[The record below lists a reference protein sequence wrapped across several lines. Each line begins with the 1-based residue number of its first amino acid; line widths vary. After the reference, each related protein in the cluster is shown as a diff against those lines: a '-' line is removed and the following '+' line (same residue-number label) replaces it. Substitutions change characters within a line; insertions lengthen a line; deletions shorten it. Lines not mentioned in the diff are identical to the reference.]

1 MTDLKDADEA
11 ASPTPPGKR
20 ERLIAAACD
29 LFYRQG
35 IAGTPLAD
43 IAEAAEVPL
52 GNMYYYFKTK
62 DDIVAAV
69 VEARTEQIRSATAAL
84 QRRHGSPKA
93 RLKALVGL
101 LADER
106 DTIADHGCPYG
117 TLCTEL
123 ARHSGDSHSLTAPM
137 MQTLVDWTE
146 QQFHAMGRRDA
157 HDLALQLIIAYQG
170 SAVLTNAL
178 AQPELMAREARRL
191 EKWIT
196 AMQV

>member
-1 MTDLKDADEA
+1 MTDLADPGESV
-11 ASPTPPGKR
+11 SPVRPGKR
-20 ERLIAAACD
+20 ERLITAACD

-35 IAGTPLAD
+35 IAGTTLAD

-52 GNMYYYFKTK
+52 GNVYYYFKSK
-62 DDIVAAV
+62 DEIVAAV

-84 QRRHGSPKA
+84 QRQHGSPKA

-101 LADER
+101 LADDR
-106 DTIADHGCPYG
+106 DAIADHGCPLG

-123 ARHSGDSHSLTAPM
+123 ANHTADSPSLTAPL

-157 HDLALQLIIAYQG
+157 HDLAIQLVIAYQG

-178 AQPELMAREARRL
+178 AQPEVMAQEGCRL
-191 EKWIT
+191 QKWIT
-196 AMQV
+196 ALRV